1 VIGSDGK
8 LSGYRWGIERK
19 KLILENEAKRSEGK
33 H

>member
-8 LSGYRWGIERK
+8 VSGYRWGIERK
-19 KLILENEAKRSEGK
+19 KQILEKEAKGSEAK